1 MKPIGRMLP
10 TMSDTRRPLGA
21 MKHRRTPR
29 RRRRLRLVT
38 LTVSPLLVAAI
49 GCGGSSDNNDA
60 ITVYT
65 CVSDE
70 TIQPVIKQFE
80 SDHADTTVKLFRAP
94 TGDLNARIAGDARSG
109 GLKADVVWACD
120 PLTMQGYVDQG
131 LVGGWTPDGA
141 AAIPERY
148 RTDDYVGVALLF
160 MLAVYH
166 DGVEPPVSWSDLTKP
181 VYGPVALPD
190 PNIAASALGALGYFD
205 QNPEYGMGFY
215 EALEKQGAAQLSTPD
230 DVVNAVAQGTSP
242 AGITIANS
250 AYASKDAGSPIGI
263 VWPQPGAVAIY
274 GPIALAKDSTASI
287 PAQNFISY
295 VISGAGQQLIAKSG
309 SYPTLPGVSGPELPA
324 DAPIVSPDWSV
335 LSAKKDALLSGYQ
348 QIFGG

>member
-1 MKPIGRMLP
+1 MLP
-10 TMSDTRRPLGA
+10 TMSETWPALGA
-21 MKHRRTPR
+21 ATHRPQPCRSR
-29 RRRRLRLVT
+29 RARLRWLAVG
-38 LTVSPLLVAAI
+38 PLLLAAV
-49 GCGGSSDNNDA
+49 GCGGGGSSDSNDA

-80 SDHADTTVKLFRAP
+80 SDHPNTSVNLFRAP

-131 LVGGWTPDGA
+131 LVGGWTPDDA
-141 AAIPERY
+141 ATIPEKF
-148 RTDDYVGVALLF
+148 RTDDYVGVALLY
-160 MLAVYH
+160 MLAIYH
-166 DGVEPPVSWSDLTKP
+166 DGVEPPTSWSDLTKP

-205 QNPEYGMGFY
+205 QNPDYGMAFFEGLKK
-215 EALEKQGAAQLSTPD
+215 EGAAQLSTPD

-250 AYASKDAGSPIGI
+250 AYASMDAGSPIGI

-274 GPIALAKDSTASI
+274 GPVALAKDSADSTLAKD
-287 PAQNFISY
+287 FISY
-295 VISGAGQQLIAKSG
+295 VISEPGQQLIAKAG
-309 SYPTLPGVSGPELPA
+309 SYPTLPGVTGPELPA
-324 DAPIVSPDWSV
+324 DAPIVSPDWST
-335 LSAKKDALLSGYQ
+335 LSAKKDTLLGEYQ